1 MPNGSQ
7 IARGVLGTIAPPSA
21 VTAVANA
28 ASWQTGPIAPGE
40 IIVIGGQTVGA
51 IPLASATIPTT
62 GSLGT
67 TLSGVTVMI
76 NNVPAP
82 ILYTSGSETSV
93 QVPNILA
100 LFASSA
106 NIVVQTPGQTS
117 QSLTVPVV
125 AAAPGLF
132 TANSTGSGQLA
143 AMNSNGSVN
152 SATNAATGGSTVTFY
167 ATGEGATTP
176 PGQDGAV
183 QSQTSRSPDLPVT
196 VTIGGQKAQVVSAGT
211 PVGEISGVM
220 VVTVTVPTG
229 LTPGP
234 VPVVLSVGSVST
246 TQNVTISVK

>member
-1 MPNGSQ
+1 
-7 IARGVLGTIAPPSA
+7 
-21 VTAVANA
+21 
-28 ASWQTGPIAPGE
+28 
-40 IIVIGGQTVGA
+40 
-51 IPLASATIPTT
+51 
-62 GSLGT
+62 
-67 TLSGVTVMI
+67 
-76 NNVPAP
+76 
-82 ILYTSGSETSV
+82 
-93 QVPNILA
+93 
-100 LFASSA
+100 
-106 NIVVQTPGQTS
+106 
-117 QSLTVPVV
+117 
-125 AAAPGLF
+125 
-132 TANSTGSGQLA
+132 
-143 AMNSNGSVN
+143 
-152 SATNAATGGSTVTFY
+152 VTFY